1 VVHRFAEALPA
12 DVAVLD
18 SAVAQS
24 VTPQQVVGGVGTRSY
39 VATMDAEQRA
49 EFLGRVAALLATH
62 PGTRG
67 RSRLDL
73 PYTTR
78 AYRLT
83 PR

>member
-1 VVHRFAEALPA
+1 
-12 DVAVLD
+12 
-18 SAVAQS
+18 
-24 VTPQQVVGGVGTRSY
+24 
-39 VATMDAEQRA
+39 MDAAARE
-49 EFLGRVAALLATH
+49 EFLGRVRRLLATH

-67 RSRLDL
+67 RDRLEL